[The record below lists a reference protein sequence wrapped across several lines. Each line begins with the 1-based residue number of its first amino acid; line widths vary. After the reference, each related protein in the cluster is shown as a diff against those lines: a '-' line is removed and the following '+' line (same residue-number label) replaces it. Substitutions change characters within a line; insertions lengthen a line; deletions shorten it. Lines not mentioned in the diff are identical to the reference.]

1 MELRVETILDYL
13 DIKGVEYKYLGNKS
27 LVINNFSSIDSIY
40 HNTISYVADKE
51 DLSDKLFKDASDF
64 LLVIS
69 DSINVINL
77 SNRINFISCKNPK
90 ECFFSIL
97 EEFFKSQE
105 RNLGIDKTSIVNSK
119 EIANNVSIGYN
130 CFISDKAVI
139 REGVI
144 IKNNVSIEGKVYI
157 GKNTIISS
165 GSIIGSESTKSTGK
179 ELSVEEAQ
187 YGGVYIGDNVE
198 IGSNTVINRGTIDDT
213 IIEEGCK
220 IGSLCYIGKDSV
232 LSKNSFLKSGE
243 IIS

>member
-97 EEFFKSQE
+97 EEFFKNQE

-119 EIANNVSIGYN
+119 D
-130 CFISDKAVI
+130 IS
-139 REGVI
+139 
-144 IKNNVSIEGKVYI
+144 NNVSIEGKVYI

-165 GSIIGSESTKSTGK
+165 GSIIGSESTKSTSK
-179 ELSVEEAQ
+179 ELLVEEAQ

-220 IGSLCYIGKDSV
+220 IGSLCYIGKDSI